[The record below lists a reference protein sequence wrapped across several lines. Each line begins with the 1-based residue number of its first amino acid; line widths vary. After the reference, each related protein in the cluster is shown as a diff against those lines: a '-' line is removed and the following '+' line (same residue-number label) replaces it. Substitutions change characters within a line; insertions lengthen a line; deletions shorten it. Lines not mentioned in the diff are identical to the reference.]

1 MGCCRGY
8 FDPVRGS
15 VSHSAPSAVGSN
27 FSSRRQASRRAG
39 AWAVHS
45 SSAPM
50 FFQEKEIYRWPARE
64 SLKTMLAVGWTVE
77 RTKEGEA
84 LVQQRENEKLRSVSQ
99 ASQVR
104 PSGPEANAGPV
115 EPMENL
121 GTLSPGSRD
130 KAHHP

>member
-1 MGCCRGY
+1 
-8 FDPVRGS
+8 
-15 VSHSAPSAVGSN
+15 
-27 FSSRRQASRRAG
+27 
-39 AWAVHS
+39 
-45 SSAPM
+45 M

-104 PSGPEANAGPV
+104 PSRPKASAQPV

-121 GTLSPGSRD
+121 GMLSPGSRD
-130 KAHHP
+130 EAYHP